1 MPGLQFIGR
10 LRPDEARR
18 FIGRL
23 EWLLRGMITIVTT
36 LEVPHVPGR
45 RRRPPPFGDAPLEWV
60 LDVGCDERA
69 AHICTV
75 IDTLP
80 APDT

>member
-23 EWLLRGMITIVTT
+23 EWLQRGMITIVTT
-36 LEVPHVPGR
+36 LEVPPLPGPR
-45 RRRPPPFGDAPLEWV
+45 RGPPPFGDAPLEWV
-60 LDVGCDERA
+60 VDVGCDVRA
-69 AHICTV
+69 AHVCTV